1 MQSGTKLEQSL
12 TKQQELDAMFD
23 YAEAPVKEWL
33 ALVFDKPVLDV
44 FPDYSKHHESIG
56 ISSSG
61 DSYVCY
67 FSSVTNDMRY
77 IFTANDT
84 KDETIRKTIDIL
96 FNALY
101 PVYTA
106 VVSSSELNEKL
117 IGVYP
122 YFDEVSMTFTLRA
135 VNQYRIMLSQCQNA
149 LEQCVKKMTLAE
161 PNSEYYEQ
169 LVAARTKV
177 LDGINLCTNEV
188 IDKRDAELVGI
199 NDNYSLMP
207 RLHLIVIKNCLD
219 EDEIGRRLPTFGLEF
234 QDPDEDNY
242 IDMLKKEQNI
252 VE

>member
-1 MQSGTKLEQSL
+1 MQSSTKLEQSL

-23 YAEAPVKEWL
+23 YAEAPVKKWL
-33 ALVFDKPVLDV
+33 ALAFDKPLIEL
-44 FPDYSKHHESIG
+44 FPDYKEHRESIG
-56 ISSSG
+56 ISSNG

-67 FSSVTNDMRY
+67 FSPVNDNRRY

-84 KDETIRKTIDIL
+84 KELPIKKTIDIL

-106 VVSSSELNEKL
+106 VVSSCELNDKL

-122 YFDEVSMTFTLRA
+122 YFDESNMTFTLRA

-149 LEQCVKKMTLAE
+149 LDQCAKKMALAE
-161 PNSEYYEQ
+161 PNSEYYDQ
-169 LVAARTKV
+169 LANARTKV
-177 LDGINLCTNEV
+177 LDGINLCTEEV
-188 IDKRDAELVGI
+188 ICKRDAELVDI
-199 NDNYSLMP
+199 NNNYALMP

-219 EDEIGRRLPTFGLEF
+219 EDEIGKRLPTFGLEF
-234 QDPDEDNY
+234 QDPEEDNY
-242 IDMLKKEQNI
+242 IDILKKEQNI